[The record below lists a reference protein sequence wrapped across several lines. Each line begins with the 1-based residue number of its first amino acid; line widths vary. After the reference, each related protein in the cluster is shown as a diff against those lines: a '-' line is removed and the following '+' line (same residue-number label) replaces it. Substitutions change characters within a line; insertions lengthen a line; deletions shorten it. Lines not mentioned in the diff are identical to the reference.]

1 MAERFNVNQNR
12 LEVLKELFIASREGR
27 KKMSAKQHREY
38 LNLKAAYNGFAEDFD
53 LARTL
58 RLISHIEELALTD
71 SATSADL
78 IRLEVL
84 KDKILENE

>member
-12 LEVLKELFIASREGR
+12 LEVLKELFIASREGK

-38 LNLKAAYNGFAEDFD
+38 MNLKAAYNGFSEGFD
-53 LARTL
+53 LQKTL
-58 RLISHIEELALTD
+58 KVISHIESLRETD

-84 KDKILENE
+84 KDKILDNE